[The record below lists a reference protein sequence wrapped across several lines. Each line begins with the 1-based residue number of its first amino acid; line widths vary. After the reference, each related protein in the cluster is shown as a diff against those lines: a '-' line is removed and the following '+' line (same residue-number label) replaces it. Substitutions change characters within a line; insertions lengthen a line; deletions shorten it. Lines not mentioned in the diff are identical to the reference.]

1 MRKTRETTKREKKTR
16 SPQEPQSVRS
26 KLRYQKRVAVVEAV
40 QRGETPRDV
49 ARVFNLPISTVYD
62 WLARY
67 RQGGWHG
74 LREGRRSG
82 RPRKVD
88 GTVMKWLYDAIT
100 MGSPQQFK
108 FEFCL
113 WTLKIIKDLL
123 KQTFDIELSKSSLS
137 RLLGQLGL
145 SPQRPLFKAASQD
158 PEAVEKYLKE
168 RYPEIRVQARKLGAE
183 IFFVDEA
190 AFRSDHHCGTTWAP
204 IGDTPELKEHRGRFG
219 YKAISAV
226 SARGKM
232 YFQTF
237 TGKMNASGFIAFIK
251 KLRRDVGRPIIVIT
265 DRAAYHKAK
274 KVAEYITSTQGE
286 VGLELLPARSPEL
299 NPDEQVWNRAKER
312 LGRMIIQNKD
322 HMKNALQRVLRSIQC
337 NVKLIKS
344 FFQLDDTQYA
354 CI

>member
-1 MRKTRETTKREKKTR
+1 MKSMNKTRTPRMA
-16 SPQEPQSVRS
+16 QSVAS
-26 KLRYQKRVAVVEAV
+26 ELRFQKRVAVVEAV
-40 QRGETPRDV
+40 QRGEPPRDV
-49 ARVFNLPISTVYD
+49 ARVFNLPVSTVYD

-67 RQGGWHG
+67 RQGGWHA
-74 LREGRRSG
+74 LRDGQRSG

-100 MGSPQQFK
+100 MGNPQQFK

-113 WTLKIIKDLL
+113 WTLKIVKDLL
-123 KQTFDIELSKSSLS
+123 KQTFSIELSKSSLS

-145 SPQRPLFKAASQD
+145 SPQRPIFKAASQD
-158 PEAVEKYLKE
+158 PGAVERYLKE
-168 RYPEIRVQARKLGAE
+168 RYPEIRAQARKMGAE

-190 AFRSDHHCGTTWAP
+190 AFRSDHHSGTTWAP
-204 IGDTPELKEHRGRFG
+204 IGETPELKEHRGRFG
-219 YKAISAV
+219 YNAISAV

-237 TGKMNASGFIAFIK
+237 TGRMDTSGFIAFLK

-265 DRAAYHKAK
+265 DRASYHKAK
-274 KVAEYITSTQGE
+274 KVTEYIISTQGE

-312 LGRMIIQNKD
+312 LGKMIIQNKD
-322 HMKNALQRVLRSIQC
+322 HMKNALQRVLRSLQR

-344 FFQLDDTQYA
+344 FFQLEDTQYA
-354 CI
+354 CL